1 MFGISIH
8 FGGLLAKCTLRHMEQ
23 HTSLE
28 KVKHPYIYRH
38 IHTVSIYF
46 TSSDSAV
53 VTISDVFTE
62 AIEHS
67 GIGD

>member
-28 KVKHPYIYRH
+28 KVKHPYIYNRH
-38 IHTVSIYF
+38 IQIYS

>member
-1 MFGISIH
+1 MH
-8 FGGLLAKCTLRHMEQ
+8 FETHGAAHIIRKSKT
-23 HTSLE
+23 
-28 KVKHPYIYRH
+28 PIYIYNIH
-38 IHTVSIYF
+38 IHSVSIYF